1 MINRTVTLSSA
12 LATLLL
18 LPASLTAQ
26 TDSGASNQAQ
36 PYSPGATAQAS
47 DSAASF
53 SDTELQSFAEAR
65 DKVDEVRMQL
75 ATKLSSLQDPEE
87 VQRVQKEADMQMI
100 AAVENAGLTRER
112 YNEISRAAL
121 SDPALAEKISQIQ

>member
-1 MINRTVTLSSA
+1 MINRTITLSSA

-26 TDSGASNQAQ
+26 TDSGASDQTQ
-36 PYSPGATAQAS
+36 PYSAGTAAQPS
-47 DSAASF
+47 GTAASF
-53 SDTELQSFAEAR
+53 TDIELQSFAEAR
-65 DKVDEVRMQL
+65 EKVDEVRMQL
-75 ATKLSSLQDPEE
+75 ASKLSSLQDPEE

>member
-1 MINRTVTLSSA
+1 MINRTITLSSA

-26 TDSGASNQAQ
+26 TDGGASDQAQ
-36 PYSPGATAQAS
+36 PYSAGSTAQPS
-47 DSAASF
+47 GTAASF
-53 SDTELQSFAEAR
+53 TDIELQSFAEAR
-65 DKVDEVRMQL
+65 EKVDEVRMQL
-75 ATKLSSLQDPEE
+75 ASKLSSLQDPEE